1 MVSLKLN
8 KFSLSCIFLI
18 TISAPLTVFSQP
30 SNHSVFGQF
39 ELNIGSRPAVPYL
52 PLDNYNTSLTDSGT
66 GSQYTVPVS
75 RHHIIPFNVL
85 RAFYNR
91 VSQQNALTR
100 TRGFWGI
107 FSDNLVHYASAGGSN
122 CQIMGID
129 LVDAANLAEGQGLGI
144 TTGGGSSMA
153 PGFDTFEQ
161 FYAWLPGNLFIGPNN
176 RSDDPSNMFESNVRV
191 VVGDENFNI
200 LSRTYNNMIRYNNGD
215 NSVLNSITSD
225 LSRIAKRTTVYS
237 LRAGDWEFVNGKYRL
252 RTTSKFS
259 VQTVDKNIRYSNDN
273 TCDSF
278 RPNLKSLLI
287 HSVINDD

>member
-1 MVSLKLN
+1 MVSLKIN
-8 KFSLSCIFLI
+8 KLSLRCVLLI
-18 TISAPLTVFSQP
+18 TMSAPLTVFSQP
-30 SNHSVFGQF
+30 SNNSVFGQF
-39 ELNIGSRPAVPYL
+39 ELNIGSRPSVPYL
-52 PLDNYNTSLTDSGT
+52 PLNNYNTSLTDSGT
-66 GSQYTVPVS
+66 GSQYTVAVS

-91 VSQQNALTR
+91 VSQQNALTQ
-100 TRGFWGI
+100 TRGFLGV
-107 FSDNLVHYASAGGSN
+107 FSNNLVYYASAGGSN
-122 CQIMGID
+122 CQIMGND

-176 RSDDPSNMFESNVRV
+176 RSDDPMDRFESNARV

-215 NSVLNSITSD
+215 NSLLNSITSD
-225 LSRIAKRTTVYS
+225 LSRIANRRTVYS

-252 RTTSKFS
+252 RTTGKF
-259 VQTVDKNIRYSNDN
+259 TDPADDINKNHYNGN
-273 TCDSF
+273 TCESF

-287 HSVINDD
+287 HSVINDN

>member
-1 MVSLKLN
+1 MFSLKIN
-8 KFSLSCIFLI
+8 KISLRCVLLI
-18 TISAPLTVFSQP
+18 AISAPLTVFSQP
-30 SNHSVFGQF
+30 SHNSVFGQF
-39 ELNIGSRPAVPYL
+39 ELNIGSRPAVPYI
-52 PLDNYNTSLTDSGT
+52 PLNNYNTNLTASGT

-91 VSQQNALTR
+91 VSQQNALTQ
-100 TRGFWGI
+100 TRGFLGV
-107 FSDNLVHYASAGGSN
+107 FSNNLAYYASAGGSN

-144 TTGGGSSMA
+144 TTGGGSRLA

-176 RSDDPSNMFESNVRV
+176 RSDDPSDGFESNARV

-225 LSRIAKRTTVYS
+225 LSRIANRRTVYS
-237 LRAGDWEFVNGKYRL
+237 LRADDWEFVNGKYRL
-252 RTTSKFS
+252 RTTGKFTS
-259 VQTVDKNIRYSNDN
+259 QADDVNKTYSNGD
-273 TCDSF
+273 TCESF

>member
-1 MVSLKLN
+1 MLSLKIN
-8 KFSLSCIFLI
+8 KFSLRCVLLI
-18 TISAPLTVFSQP
+18 AISAPLTVFSQP
-30 SNHSVFGQF
+30 SYNSVFGQF

-52 PLDNYNTSLTDSGT
+52 PLNNYNTNLTDSGT

-91 VSQQNALTR
+91 VSQQNALTQ
-100 TRGFWGI
+100 TRGFWGV
-107 FSDNLVHYASAGGSN
+107 FSNNLVYYASAGGSN
-122 CQIMGID
+122 CQIMGSD

-144 TTGGGSSMA
+144 TTGGGSSLA

-176 RSDDPSNMFESNVRV
+176 RSDDPTNGFESNARV

-225 LSRIAKRTTVYS
+225 LSRIANRRTVYS
-237 LRAGDWEFVNGKYRL
+237 LRADDWEFVNGSYRL
-252 RTTSKFS
+252 RTTGKFTS
-259 VQTVDKNIRYSNDN
+259 QADDINKNYSNGN
-273 TCDSF
+273 TCESF